1 MTAKPLS
8 IHAATHAPGPRFS
21 VILPTYEPDEKLCR
35 AIASVLAQAPSDDRW
50 QIAVVDDA
58 SERTD
63 VEALVRA
70 ADPTGRVELIRHDT
84 RLGIGGNWNRALAVA
99 QGELVHLLH
108 QDDSVLPGFY
118 ARIDDLFR
126 RSPSLGMAFCRCRIV
141 DGDERPIK
149 TSSRVRWTSGTIDGW
164 LPMIA
169 ERQRVQ
175 CPAAVVARSTYEAVG
190 NYRTD
195 LCLTLDW
202 EMWVRI
208 AARHPVGYE
217 PRALAVYRRH
227 AASESARI
235 ASTNSVWPD
244 LLRAIAINARS
255 LPEASRAEIVQAS
268 AAWYAGSARRAAAKQ
283 LASGDAAG
291 ARHTMSYV
299 PRLLEL
305 AATYRLPA
313 YGAFRVA

>member
-1 MTAKPLS
+1 VTAALGFFTS
-8 IHAATHAPGPRFS
+8 RSRPGNSRFS
-21 VILPTYEPDEKLCR
+21 VILPTYEPDEKLSR
-35 AIASVLAQAPSDDRW
+35 AILSVLAQAPSDDQW

-58 SERTD
+58 SERID

-70 ADPTGRVELIRHDT
+70 ADPTGRVELLRHDT

-118 ARIDDLFR
+118 ARIDGLFR
-126 RSPSLGMAFCRCRIV
+126 RSPALGMAFCRCRIV
-141 DGDERPIK
+141 DGDDRPIK
-149 TSSRVRWTSGTIDGW
+149 TSSRVRWTAGTIDGW

-208 AARHPVGYE
+208 AARHAVGYE
-217 PRALAVYRRH
+217 PRTLAVYRRH

-235 ASTNSVWPD
+235 SALDGVWPD
-244 LLRAIAINARS
+244 LLRAIGINACS

-268 AAWYAGSARRAAAKQ
+268 ALWYAGSARRAAAKQ
-283 LASGDAAG
+283 LASGDAAA

-299 PRLLEL
+299 TRLLDL
-305 AATYRLPA
+305 AATYRSPA

>member
-1 MTAKPLS
+1 
-8 IHAATHAPGPRFS
+8 
-21 VILPTYEPDEKLCR
+21 VILPTYEPDEKLSR
-35 AIASVLAQAPSDDRW
+35 AILSVLAQMPSDDQS

-58 SERTD
+58 SERVD

-70 ADPTGRVELIRHDT
+70 ADPTGRVEIIRHDT

-99 QGELVHLLH
+99 RGELVHLLH

-118 ARIDDLFR
+118 ARIDELFH
-126 RSPSLGMAFCRCRIV
+126 RSPALGMAFCRCRIV
-141 DGDERPIK
+141 DGDDRPIK
-149 TSSRVRWTSGTIDGW
+149 TSSRVRWTAGAIDGW

-208 AARHPVGYE
+208 AARYPVGYE

-235 ASTNSVWPD
+235 SALDGVWPD
-244 LLRAIAINARS
+244 LLRAIGINACS

-268 AAWYAGSARRAAAKQ
+268 ALWYAGSARRAAAKQ
-283 LASGDAAG
+283 LASGDPAA
-291 ARHTMSYV
+291 ARHTMSCV
-299 PRLLEL
+299 TRLLDL
-305 AATYRLPA
+305 AATYRSPA

>member
-1 MTAKPLS
+1 
-8 IHAATHAPGPRFS
+8 
-21 VILPTYEPDEKLCR
+21 VILPTYEPDEKLSR
-35 AIASVLAQAPSDDRW
+35 AILSVLAQAPSDDQW

-58 SERTD
+58 SERID

-70 ADPTGRVELIRHDT
+70 ADPTGRVEVLRHDT

-118 ARIDDLFR
+118 ARIDELFH
-126 RSPSLGMAFCRCRIV
+126 RSPALGMAFCRCRIV
-141 DGDERPIK
+141 DGDDRPIK
-149 TSSRVRWTSGTIDGW
+149 TSSRVRWTAGTIDGW

-208 AARHPVGYE
+208 AARHAVGYE
-217 PRALAVYRRH
+217 PRTLAVYRRH

-235 ASTNSVWPD
+235 SALDGVWPD
-244 LLRAIAINARS
+244 LLRAIGINACS

-268 AAWYAGSARRAAAKQ
+268 ALWYAGSARRAAAKQ
-283 LASGDAAG
+283 LASGDAAA

-299 PRLLEL
+299 TRLLDL
-305 AATYRLPA
+305 AATYRSPA